1 MVSVADR
8 RRHRLLEKSEFR
20 PMQKVMAKAPIGA
33 ATLQSAPKLSDFRD
47 LPLSERVKAHEKA
60 LQDWMNKNLSEH
72 SIQEGTRVQMTLRF
86 ERIRMHSTL
95 SRSRVLQLYDV
106 PLVCV

>member
-8 RRHRLLEKSEFR
+8 RRQRLVEKSEFR

-60 LQDWMNKNLSEH
+60 LQHAGRSKEH
-72 SIQEGTRVQMTLRF
+72 KTPSPYTRAVSYIYGCT
-86 ERIRMHSTL
+86 
-95 SRSRVLQLYDV
+95 VY
-106 PLVCV
+106 